1 VETTAQASPQL
12 CPDSRAASVNP
23 GIEECVQWYSDQFII
38 ETDPVVEGPIT
49 VGAAAYVQMR
59 RVLTDHEDRKKVY
72 SAAWSAVEIIL
83 VRVHGHCDV
92 ANVTGEIIIGVVLV
106 KRT

>member
-1 VETTAQASPQL
+1 
-12 CPDSRAASVNP
+12 
-23 GIEECVQWYSDQFII
+23 
-38 ETDPVVEGPIT
+38 
-49 VGAAAYVQMR
+49 MR
-59 RVLTDHEDRKKVY
+59 RVLTDHEDRKRVY

-106 KRT
+106 ERT